1 MSKLTPN
8 TEYNTMAAKW
18 FLPDT
23 LMGGTQ
29 AMRDAGEMYLPR
41 ETKEPVVKWLARL
54 ARTTLYNQYKKAV
67 NGLVNRPFSRKVNV
81 KECPP
86 KLEYLQDN
94 CDGAGTSL
102 SDFAKE
108 VFKEAVHRGLTY
120 LYIDYSDVPTTLS
133 IAGEAQT
140 GARVLFCHISAK
152 NLIGWKTEIINGV
165 TKLIEIRIK
174 ETETVIDADY
184 KSTVKTY
191 VKIIRPNDWERWEVK
206 DGKDSSGSATEV
218 LVKQGQN
225 TLGYIPLIPI
235 YFSQTGYMTGEPC
248 LEDLA
253 WVNLEHYQSSSDQR
267 NILKFARTGLLF
279 ISGVTDEEMD
289 KEVTVGP
296 NQTFKTANPNAR
308 MAFIEMGAGNAIAAG
323 ERDLQKLEDRMEV
336 LGGRPMTSRSGNVT
350 ATSKAIDESNDISD
364 IQCWIRATELALER
378 AFDIAAEW
386 HKLPAAKTA
395 TATAAPDATPTKPD
409 ESKQLEVDIYNE
421 FSLLSGDGRELGTL
435 DNARARGDLTRITWL
450 NEMKRRNIL
459 AASVDVEQED
469 KEAESETLKMFDAEA
484 NANAEA
490 FGTNDGKNDDDKG
503 GKDNKDNKDNPFGG
517 KGKGKVNAKD
527 ANGKADTE

>member
-1 MSKLTPN
+1 
-8 TEYNTMAAKW
+8 
-18 FLPDT
+18 
-23 LMGGTQ
+23 
-29 AMRDAGEMYLPR
+29 
-41 ETKEPVVKWLARL
+41 
-54 ARTTLYNQYKKAV
+54 
-67 NGLVNRPFSRKVNV
+67 
-81 KECPP
+81 
-86 KLEYLQDN
+86 
-94 CDGAGTSL
+94 
-102 SDFAKE
+102 
-108 VFKEAVHRGLTY
+108 
-120 LYIDYSDVPTTLS
+120 
-133 IAGEAQT
+133 
-140 GARVLFCHISAK
+140 
-152 NLIGWKTEIINGV
+152 
-165 TKLIEIRIK
+165 
-174 ETETVIDADY
+174 
-184 KSTVKTY
+184 
-191 VKIIRPNDWERWEVK
+191 
-206 DGKDSSGSATEV
+206 
-218 LVKQGQN
+218 
-225 TLGYIPLIPI
+225 
-235 YFSQTGYMTGEPC
+235 
-248 LEDLA
+248 
-253 WVNLEHYQSSSDQR
+253 
-267 NILKFARTGLLF
+267 
-279 ISGVTDEEMD
+279 
-289 KEVTVGP
+289 
-296 NQTFKTANPNAR
+296 
-308 MAFIEMGAGNAIAAG
+308 
-323 ERDLQKLEDRMEV
+323 
-336 LGGRPMTSRSGNVT
+336 MTSRSGNVT